1 MSSKF
6 SSISCLQPTFKSPSN
21 RVLASCYVGSLEL
34 HTVLLSR
41 GERDVIGLRFQKL
54 WCHVVVIYSVIVSYA
69 FVWIHILNGLEYPK
83 KRELLWLAQ
92 EQLKACVH

>member
-54 WCHVVVIYSVIVSYA
+54 WCHKQNIVHSQIVKDVICLI
-69 FVWIHILNGLEYPK
+69 FREYK
-83 KRELLWLAQ
+83 
-92 EQLKACVH
+92 